1 MKTNQPMNTPTLYPP
16 HSRRDFIRTGSAAAA
31 AMTLTFPHI
40 LRGATDSRKLK
51 IGLVGCGGRGTGA
64 LAQALGADSNSEVT
78 ALADLFSTQIDIT
91 LQAIGTKP
99 EFSDK
104 IKAPESQRFVGLDAY
119 AKMMASDV
127 DVVLLATPPAFRPQ
141 QLAAAVAAGKHVFCE
156 KPMATDAPG
165 VRSVLES
172 ARTAKEKN
180 LSIVAGFNVRYDT
193 THQEFMK
200 SVHDGKMGDVMSLRD
215 HRLGTPV
222 KPMSPPESRPK
233 EMGDVEWQ
241 LRNWY
246 NFFWLSGDGLVE
258 QAVHHVDRIM
268 WVMQDAPPLECIAN
282 GGRNSP
288 NHEGNI
294 YDHIDALWQWEN
306 GTQASMMQRQVLG
319 CDPNTTLT
327 VHGTKGR
334 AAIDLLRGIVPLDG
348 KRTRSTYSLGP
359 SYDNEHIHLFNAIRA
374 GEAVNDGVRMAHST
388 LAAIM
393 ARMAAYTGK
402 RITWDMAMNS
412 QEKLV
417 PDNLTWDMKLPIA
430 PMAIPG
436 KTKFL

>member
-1 MKTNQPMNTPTLYPP
+1 MNKTTPQT
-16 HSRRDFIRTGSAAAA
+16 HQSRRDFICTGGAAAA
-31 AMTLTFPHI
+31 AMTLAFPHI

-64 LAQALGADSNSEVT
+64 LAQALGADSNSTVS

-91 LQAIGTKP
+91 IQALSTKP
-99 EFSDK
+99 EFSDRAK
-104 IKAPESQRFVGLDAY
+104 VPESRRFVGLDSY

-141 QLAAAVAAGKHVFCE
+141 QLAAAISAGKHVFCE

-172 ARTAKEKN
+172 ARAAKEKN
-180 LSIVAGFNVRYDT
+180 LSIVAGFNFRYDT

-200 SVHDGKMGDVMSLRD
+200 GIHEGSLGDVMSLRD
-215 HRLGTPV
+215 NRLGSPV
-222 KPMSPPESRPK
+222 KPMAAPESRPK

-246 NFFWLSGDGLVE
+246 NFYWLSGDGLVE

-268 WVMQDAPPLECIAN
+268 WVMQDAPPRECIAN

-306 GTQASMMQRQVLG
+306 GAQASIMQRQVLG
-319 CDPNTTLT
+319 CDPDTTLT
-327 VHGTKGR
+327 VHGTKSR
-334 AAIDLLRGIVPLDG
+334 AAIDLFRGIVPLDG
-348 KRTRSTYSLGP
+348 KRIRASTSYGA

-412 QEKLV
+412 QEELV
-417 PDNLTWDMKLPIA
+417 PDNLAWDMKLPIA

>member
-1 MKTNQPMNTPTLYPP
+1 MNKATPYTP

-78 ALADLFSTQIDIT
+78 ALADLFSTQINIT
-91 LQAIGTKP
+91 LQAISTKP
-99 EFSDK
+99 EFAERVK
-104 IKAPESQRFVGLDAY
+104 VAESQRFLGLDAY

-258 QAVHHVDRIM
+258 QAVHHVDRII

-417 PDNLTWDMKLPIA
+417 PDHLTWDMKLPIA

>member
-1 MKTNQPMNTPTLYPP
+1 MNKATPYTP

-417 PDNLTWDMKLPIA
+417 PDHLTWDMKLPIA

>member
-1 MKTNQPMNTPTLYPP
+1 MNKATPYTP

-258 QAVHHVDRIM
+258 QAVHHVDRII

-412 QEKLV
+412 QEELV

>member
-1 MKTNQPMNTPTLYPP
+1 MNKATPYTP

-172 ARTAKEKN
+172 ARTAKQKN

>member
-1 MKTNQPMNTPTLYPP
+1 MNKATPYTP

-258 QAVHHVDRIM
+258 QAVHHVDRII

-417 PDNLTWDMKLPIA
+417 PDHLTWDMKLPIA

>member
-1 MKTNQPMNTPTLYPP
+1 MNTPTSDQP

-31 AMTLTFPHI
+31 ALTLSFPHV
-40 LRGATDSRKLK
+40 LRGAPDSRKLK

-64 LAQALGADSNSEVT
+64 LAQALSADSNSEVT

-258 QAVHHVDRIM
+258 QAVHHVDRII

>member
-1 MKTNQPMNTPTLYPP
+1 MNKATPYTP

-78 ALADLFSTQIDIT
+78 ALADLFSTQINIT
-91 LQAIGTKP
+91 LQAISTKP

-417 PDNLTWDMKLPIA
+417 PDHLTWDMKLPIA

>member
-1 MKTNQPMNTPTLYPP
+1 
-16 HSRRDFIRTGSAAAA
+16 
-31 AMTLTFPHI
+31 MTLTFPHI

-258 QAVHHVDRIM
+258 QAVHHVDRII

>member
-1 MKTNQPMNTPTLYPP
+1 MNKATPYTP

-91 LQAIGTKP
+91 LQAMSTQP
-99 EFSDK
+99 EFAERVK
-104 IKAPESQRFVGLDAY
+104 VAESQRFLGLDAY

-258 QAVHHVDRIM
+258 QAVHHVDRII

>member
-1 MKTNQPMNTPTLYPP
+1 MNKATPYTP

>member
-1 MKTNQPMNTPTLYPP
+1 MNKATPYTP

-222 KPMSPPESRPK
+222 KPMSPPESRMK

-258 QAVHHVDRIM
+258 QAVHHVDRII

>member
-1 MKTNQPMNTPTLYPP
+1 MNKATPYTP

-258 QAVHHVDRIM
+258 QAVHHVDRII

-417 PDNLTWDMKLPIA
+417 PENLTWDMKLPIA

>member
-1 MKTNQPMNTPTLYPP
+1 MNTTTSFPF

-31 AMTLTFPHI
+31 AMTLAFPHI

-91 LQAIGTKP
+91 LQAVSAKP
-99 EFSDK
+99 EFAERTK
-104 IKAPESQRFVGLDAY
+104 VAESQRFVGLDSF

-141 QLAAAVAAGKHVFCE
+141 QLAAAISAGKHAFCE

-222 KPMSPPESRPK
+222 KPMPPPESRPK

-327 VHGTKGR
+327 VHGAKGR

-417 PDNLTWDMKLPIA
+417 PDHLTWDMKLPIA

>member
-1 MKTNQPMNTPTLYPP
+1 MNTPTSFPF
-16 HSRRDFIRTGSAAAA
+16 HSRREFIRTGSAAAA
-31 AMTLTFPHI
+31 AMTLAFPHI

-64 LAQALGADSNSEVT
+64 LAQALGADSNSTVS

-91 LQAIGTKP
+91 LQALSTKP
-99 EFSDK
+99 EFTDRAK
-104 IKAPESQRFVGLDAY
+104 VPESRRFVGLDAFT
-119 AKMMASDV
+119 KMMASDV
-127 DVVLLATPPAFRPQ
+127 DVVLLTTPPGFRPLH
-141 QLAAAVAAGKHVFCE
+141 LAAAIAAGKHVFCE

-200 SVHDGKMGDVMSLRD
+200 GIHDGKMGDVMSLQD
-215 HRLGTPV
+215 NRLGTPV
-222 KPMSPPESRPK
+222 KPMSPPEARPK

-246 NFFWLSGDGLVE
+246 NFTWLSGDGLVE

-268 WVMQDAPPLECIAN
+268 WVMQDVPPQDCIAN

-288 NHEGNI
+288 NYEGNI
-294 YDHIDALWQWEN
+294 YDHIDALWQWE
-306 GTQASMMQRQVLG
+306 GGMQASLMQRQVLG
-319 CDPNTTLT
+319 CDPNSVMM

-334 AAIDLLRGIVPLDG
+334 AAIDLSRGIVPLDG

-359 SYDNEHIHLFNAIRA
+359 SYNNEHIHLFNAIRA

-412 QEKLV
+412 KEKLV
-417 PDNLTWDMKLPIA
+417 PDNLTWDMKLPIT

-436 KTKFL
+436 QTKFL

>member
-1 MKTNQPMNTPTLYPP
+1 MNKATPYTP

-334 AAIDLLRGIVPLDG
+334 AAIDLLRGIVQLDG

>member
-1 MKTNQPMNTPTLYPP
+1 MNKATPYTP

-417 PDNLTWDMKLPIA
+417 PENLTWDMKLPIA

>member
-1 MKTNQPMNTPTLYPP
+1 
-16 HSRRDFIRTGSAAAA
+16 
-31 AMTLTFPHI
+31 
-40 LRGATDSRKLK
+40 
-51 IGLVGCGGRGTGA
+51 
-64 LAQALGADSNSEVT
+64 
-78 ALADLFSTQIDIT
+78 
-91 LQAIGTKP
+91 
-99 EFSDK
+99 
-104 IKAPESQRFVGLDAY
+104 
-119 AKMMASDV
+119 
-127 DVVLLATPPAFRPQ
+127 
-141 QLAAAVAAGKHVFCE
+141 
-156 KPMATDAPG
+156 
-165 VRSVLES
+165 
-172 ARTAKEKN
+172 
-180 LSIVAGFNVRYDT
+180 
-193 THQEFMK
+193 
-200 SVHDGKMGDVMSLRD
+200 
-215 HRLGTPV
+215 
-222 KPMSPPESRPK
+222 
-233 EMGDVEWQ
+233 MGDVEWQ

-258 QAVHHVDRIM
+258 QAVHHVDRII

>member
-1 MKTNQPMNTPTLYPP
+1 MNKATPYTP

-78 ALADLFSTQIDIT
+78 ALADLFSTQINIT
-91 LQAIGTKP
+91 LQAISTKP
-99 EFSDK
+99 EFAERVK
-104 IKAPESQRFVGLDAY
+104 VAESQRFLGLDAY

-417 PDNLTWDMKLPIA
+417 PDHLTWDMKLPIA

>member
-1 MKTNQPMNTPTLYPP
+1 
-16 HSRRDFIRTGSAAAA
+16 
-31 AMTLTFPHI
+31 MTLTFPHI

>member
-1 MKTNQPMNTPTLYPP
+1 MNKATPYTP

-78 ALADLFSTQIDIT
+78 ALADLFSTQINIT
-91 LQAIGTKP
+91 LQAISTKP
-99 EFSDK
+99 EFAERVK
-104 IKAPESQRFVGLDAY
+104 VAESQRFLGLDAY

-258 QAVHHVDRIM
+258 QAVHHVDRII

-306 GTQASMMQRQVLG
+306 GTQASIMQRQVLG

-417 PDNLTWDMKLPIA
+417 PDHLTWDMKLPIA

>member
-1 MKTNQPMNTPTLYPP
+1 MNKATPYTP

-258 QAVHHVDRIM
+258 QAVHHVDRII

>member
-1 MKTNQPMNTPTLYPP
+1 MNTPTSHIP

-78 ALADLFSTQIDIT
+78 ALADLFSTQINIT
-91 LQAIGTKP
+91 LQAISTKP
-99 EFSDK
+99 EFAERVK
-104 IKAPESQRFVGLDAY
+104 VAESQRFLGLDAY

>member
-1 MKTNQPMNTPTLYPP
+1 MNTPTSHIP

-78 ALADLFSTQIDIT
+78 ALADLFSTQINIT
-91 LQAIGTKP
+91 LQAISTKP
-99 EFSDK
+99 EFAERVK
-104 IKAPESQRFVGLDAY
+104 VAESQRFLGLDAY

-417 PDNLTWDMKLPIA
+417 PDHLTWDMKLPIA

>member
-1 MKTNQPMNTPTLYPP
+1 
-16 HSRRDFIRTGSAAAA
+16 
-31 AMTLTFPHI
+31 
-40 LRGATDSRKLK
+40 
-51 IGLVGCGGRGTGA
+51 
-64 LAQALGADSNSEVT
+64 
-78 ALADLFSTQIDIT
+78 
-91 LQAIGTKP
+91 
-99 EFSDK
+99 
-104 IKAPESQRFVGLDAY
+104 
-119 AKMMASDV
+119 MMASDV